1 MHPRAGLFVVLVA
14 IAAGCGGST
23 PSASEQWAGDVCG
36 PMNDWATQMEAY
48 SDDVRAAI
56 SSPSTDSITTIQTT
70 IEKGADATN
79 KLAVDLKALGPP
91 PTSNGQSVSS
101 ELDSF
106 ATQIE
111 QTVTEVQNQAKS
123 IQSGATATEIATA
136 IGAIASGVSA
146 AVAQGKTTFESLQE
160 TDGELNDAFDTV
172 DSCKQLKTDFG

>member
-1 MHPRAGLFVVLVA
+1 MRARAGLFVALLA
-14 IAAGCGGST
+14 LAAGCGGST

-36 PMNDWATQMEAY
+36 PMSEWAAQMEAY
-48 SDDVRAAI
+48 SNDVRAAI
-56 SSPSTDSITTIQTT
+56 SSSSADSITTIQTT

-79 KLAVDLKALGPP
+79 KLADDLEGLGPP
-91 PTSNGQSVSS
+91 PSSNGQTVSS

-146 AVAQGKTTFESLQE
+146 AVAQGKNTFESLQQ
-160 TDGELNDAFDTV
+160 TDGELQEAFDTV
-172 DSCKQLKTDFG
+172 DSCNQLKKDFG

>member
-1 MHPRAGLFVVLVA
+1 MRLHAGLFVALLVL
-14 IAAGCGGST
+14 AAGCGGST

-36 PMNDWATQMEAY
+36 PMDDWATQMETY

-70 IEKGADATN
+70 IEKGARATN
-79 KLAVDLKALGPP
+79 KLADDLKALGPP
-91 PTSNGQSVSS
+91 PTTSGQAVSS

-106 ATQIE
+106 AAQLE

-123 IQSGATATEIATA
+123 IQSGATATEIGTA

-146 AVAQGKTTFESLQE
+146 AIAQGKSTFESLQE
-160 TDGELNDAFDTV
+160 TDSELKDAFDTA
-172 DSCKQLKTDFG
+172 DSCKQLKSDFG